1 MDIAAECGIS
11 RMTFYYHFRDIYD
24 IVDWIIS
31 LDIAII
37 LSRRKTHDTW
47 QDGFLFVF
55 LAVEKNRVFVF
66 NVYNSMSR
74 REQLERSLTSPVTE
88 LLLSVLKEATV
99 QKKLKDDEIFFIA
112 SFYLYAF
119 IGVMLD

>member
-1 MDIAAECGIS
+1 M
-11 RMTFYYHFRDIYD
+11 
-24 IVDWIIS
+24 
-31 LDIAII
+31 
-37 LSRRKTHDTW
+37 
-47 QDGFLFVF
+47 F
-55 LAVEKNRVFVF
+55 LAAEKNRVFVF

-88 LLLSVLKEATV
+88 PLLSVLKEATV